1 MNPPSKH
8 QRYLFWL
15 ALGTG
20 AMALVMAVLLV
31 LQLTQRQAIEKA
43 SALRADSITALSFQ
57 FEREFLR
64 FRQELM
70 TAVIGQAP
78 LDAEALDLRYEIFQ
92 SRLVLL
98 RDNPSI
104 EVLSE
109 RQEYKDILPA
119 LDALTTSTDRV
130 MSQNPLQRAALGS
143 LLQEM
148 YRMGPQVQA
157 LSVAATSEVSHRLER
172 QEQTML
178 AQNEQIVWLTL
189 LQFLFLLVAAAALA
203 LRQRRQEQEREALE
217 SLTEELRE
225 AHFRAETAN
234 RGKSQFLANMSHELR
249 TPFNG
254 MLGMLSLLE
263 TTPVST
269 QQSDYIRTARSSA
282 QHLLTLL
289 NDILDVSALE
299 AGKMTLRPEPVQ
311 LDTLMQDVE
320 ALMRPQALHKRLEF
334 SLSIETPLPAWVMA
348 DSTRLKQILFNL
360 INNAI
365 KFTEAGHVRV
375 CVRHHPR
382 SDERL
387 GLAFVV
393 EDSGIGMGEQ
403 DLSRLF
409 QRFYQVD
416 SSTARKFGGT
426 GLGLEISQNL
436 ARMMEGI
443 IGVRS
448 TPGKGTVFTLE
459 VPFTPCTPP
468 RTTNTLEAIDAMGTS
483 LTQSGRAA
491 LRVLVAEDHPVNRK
505 FVGILL
511 DKIGCKT
518 TFCENGQ
525 LAVDAVTQGT
535 FDIILMDVHMPIM
548 DGLTATRLIRAM
560 PGPMGDIPI
569 VVLTADVMNNAREE
583 AMQAGVNEF
592 ATKPV
597 QLAQLRQAME
607 KCLGAKLPGGKD

>member
-1 MNPPSKH
+1 MNSPSKH
-8 QRYLFWL
+8 QRYLLWL

-43 SALRADSITALSFQ
+43 SALRADSMTALSFQ

-70 TAVIGQAP
+70 TAVIGQASI
-78 LDAEALDLRYEIFQ
+78 DAEALGLRYDIFL
-92 SRLVLL
+92 SRLALL

-104 EVLSE
+104 EVLNE
-109 RQEYKDILPA
+109 RQEYKDLLPQ
-119 LDALTTSTDRV
+119 LDQLTASADKV
-130 MSQNPLQRAALGS
+130 MAQHPLQRTALAG
-143 LLQEM
+143 LLQEL
-148 YRMGPQVQA
+148 YRVGPEVQA
-157 LSVAATSEVSHRLER
+157 LSVAANSEVSHRLER

-178 AQNEQIVWLTL
+178 TQNGQIVWLTL
-189 LQFLFLLVAAAALA
+189 LQLLFLMVAAAALA

-217 SLTEELRE
+217 SLTDELRD

-263 TTPVST
+263 TTPVSA

-311 LDTLMQDVE
+311 LDTLLQDVE

-334 SLSIETPLPAWVMA
+334 SLAIETPLPAWVLA

-360 INNAI
+360 ISNAI
-365 KFTEAGHVRV
+365 KFTEAGHVRLSV
-375 CVRHHPR
+375 QHRPHG
-382 SDERL
+382 DERL
-387 GLAFVV
+387 GLAFTV

-436 ARMMEGI
+436 ARMMDGNI
-443 IGVRS
+443 DVRS

-468 RTTNTLEAIDAMGTS
+468 PTQGTTQTIDAMGAA
-483 LTQSGRAA
+483 LAPSGRAA
-491 LRVLVAEDHPVNRK
+491 LKILVAEDHPINRK

-511 DKIGCKT
+511 EKIGCKT

-525 LAVDAVTQGT
+525 LAVDAVSQST
-535 FDIILMDVHMPIM
+535 FDLILMDVHMPVM

-560 PGPMGDIPI
+560 PGPVGQVPI

-583 AMQAGVNEF
+583 AMQAGVNDF
-592 ATKPV
+592 VTKPV

-607 KCLGAKLPGGKD
+607 KCLGAKLPGARD